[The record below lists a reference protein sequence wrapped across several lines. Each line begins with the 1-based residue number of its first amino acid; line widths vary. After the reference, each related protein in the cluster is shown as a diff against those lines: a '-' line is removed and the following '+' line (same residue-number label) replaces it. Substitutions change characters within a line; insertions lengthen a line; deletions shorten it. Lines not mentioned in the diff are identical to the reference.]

1 MTMTVAEA
9 LESFYETRADAGHAF
24 IPLFRECVRASGLPP
39 SLCFLLTANL
49 FELEFQFYTC
59 RLAGSARSR
68 PYADR
73 HRLRFDDPDTAQW
86 N

>member
-24 IPLFRECVRASGLPP
+24 IPSGLPP